1 MKKITTTRKSNNSRR
16 VQHDCSGVSKTKQEF
31 KNSCDIN
38 LIMARALKTGIA
50 PQAVRQGYYA
60 DVSDVPDLAAA
71 FEIANRASEAFQALP
86 AEVRRLIDNDPSKLG
101 DFISNKEN
109 FDLCVKHGLLT
120 KIEKPADI
128 PLKGGKD
135 DSGQANSTVSTD

>member
-1 MKKITTTRKSNNSRR
+1 MKKITTRKSNNSRR
-16 VQHDCSGVSKTKQEF
+16 VQHDCSGVSKTKQEY

-60 DVSDVPDLAAA
+60 DVSDVPDLATAY
-71 FEIANRASEAFQALP
+71 EMVNRASEAFYALP
-86 AEVRRLIDNDPSKLG
+86 ADVRRLIDNDPSKLG
-101 DFISNKEN
+101 NFISNPDNME
-109 FDLCVKHGLLT
+109 LCVKHGLLT

-128 PLKGGKD
+128 PPKEVID
-135 DSGQANSTVSTD
+135 DSRQTNSTVSTD